1 MTSKEK
7 PPEPV
12 LPTDATMADY
22 QRYVHGLEAFH
33 GWLDVDLI
41 HNCFLMGEEVG
52 ELFKAVRKFER
63 YYEPNAG
70 QSQNGDVAEEIVDVL
85 NYLLA
90 IANRLDI
97 DVETAFRDKNTR
109 NLGRSWD

>member
-1 MTSKEK
+1 MLG
-7 PPEPV
+7 
-12 LPTDATMADY
+12 LPDTPAMQDF
-22 QRYVHGLEAFH
+22 QRAVYNLEAHH

-52 ELFKAVRKFER
+52 ELFKAIRKHQKF
-63 YYEPNAG
+63 YETGGDDAEMVA
-70 QSQNGDVAEEIVDVL
+70 DVAEEIVDVL

-97 DVETAFRDKNTR
+97 DVETAFREKNAK
-109 NLGRSWD
+109 NLERTWS